1 MPQVMFLD
9 ALAQA
14 IREEMRRDP
23 SVFVMGEDVRQGVYG
38 VTAGLWQEFGDN
50 RVLDTP
56 LSEAGF
62 MGAAVGAAAV
72 GMRPIVGSLSAFM
85 WVAMDQLV
93 DQVAKMKYMFGGQA
107 RLPIVYRVGM
117 TYGNNIA
124 AHHSD
129 RPHPMYMNMPGFKIV
144 MPTTPYDAKGML
156 KTAIRD
162 DDPVLF
168 FEDNSLMGVRGE
180 VPEGDYTIPFGV
192 ADIKRPGTDVT
203 IVALGGM
210 MRRALAAAEQLAQEG
225 ISAEVVDPRSL
236 VPLDKQTILD
246 SVAKTGR
253 LVVVDPAHK
262 TCSAASEICAMVAQE
277 GFWTLQAP
285 VQRVAS
291 LMVHFPF
298 SPALEKLVF
307 PNEEKIIA
315 AVKKTME

>member
-9 ALAQA
+9 ALTQA
-14 IREEMRRDP
+14 IGEEMRRDP

-168 FEDNSLMGVRGE
+168 FEDNSLMGIRGE

-192 ADIKRPGTDVT
+192 ADVKRPGTDVT

-210 MRRALAAAEQLAQEG
+210 MRRALAAAEQLAQED

-277 GFWTLQAP
+277 GFWSLQAP

-298 SPALEKLVF
+298 SPALEKHVF

-315 AVKKTME
+315 AVKKTLE